1 VKTKEWTCHDWEEYR
16 TCLMTLSDD
25 RLLSLKIWLQRET
38 NEKERD
44 TKVLYIDLEIERR
57 EKLRRYYENHIY

>member
-1 VKTKEWTCHDWEEYR
+1 
-16 TCLMTLSDD
+16 MTLSDD